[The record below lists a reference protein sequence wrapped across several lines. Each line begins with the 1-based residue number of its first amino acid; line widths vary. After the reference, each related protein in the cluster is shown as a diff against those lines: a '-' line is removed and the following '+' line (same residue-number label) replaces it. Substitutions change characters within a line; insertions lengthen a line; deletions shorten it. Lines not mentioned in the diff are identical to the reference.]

1 MVYYLGKI
9 SEKEAAALSWLTDS
23 LREFKARGD
32 KLLLA
37 LCLILSLFGVALVYS
52 ATRYTKSSRSAVVQ
66 LIGIVLGV
74 ILYILLSSVD
84 FELFTQRTWKWLF
97 PFSVLFI
104 LTTLTPWGVEYNGNR
119 SWLQIP
125 HFPTTIQPAEISKV
139 FFILLLALQFSRL
152 RERGISRPASV
163 FSTAGHTL
171 FMCGV
176 IAVASG
182 DFGMALIYGL
192 IFVVM
197 AWAAGVKLRW
207 FVLAAVVIAVA
218 AAILWPHLA
227 SDVHFRRISI
237 VIDHL
242 TGNEATLYDQTMD
255 TGWQQTRSIM
265 AIGSGGLWGQGYLK
279 GIQTQSPYRTSLPAR
294 MDDEIFA
301 VCGEE
306 LGLVGCL
313 VLLLLLAAI
322 IVRCL
327 WVARQASSYQS
338 ALVATGMAGMLAAQ
352 VCINVG
358 MCLYLFPVVGIT
370 LPFVSAGGT
379 SLITMFAAMG
389 AVSSIKTRSL
399 PSWLRDRSQL

>member
-1 MVYYLGKI
+1 M
-9 SEKEAAALSWLTDS
+9 SWLSDS
-23 LREFKARGD
+23 LREFRERGD

-37 LCLILSLFGVALVYS
+37 LCLILSAFGVALVYS
-52 ATRYTKSSRSAVVQ
+52 ATRFTESNRSTIVQ
-66 LIGIVLGV
+66 VIGIVIGV
-74 ILYILLSSVD
+74 FLYILLSAVD
-84 FELFTQRTWKWLF
+84 FELFTQRTWKYLF

-119 SWLQIP
+119 SWLQP
-125 HFPTTIQPAEISKV
+125 PGFPTTIQPSEIVKI
-139 FFILLLALQFSRL
+139 FFILLLALQFSKL
-152 RERGISRPASV
+152 RERGISRPTSV
-163 FSTAGHTL
+163 FSVAGHTL
-171 FMCGV
+171 FMCAV
-176 IAVASG
+176 ITLASG
-182 DFGMALIYGL
+182 DFGMAFIYGL

-197 AWAAGVKLRW
+197 AWAAGVKTRW
-207 FVLAAVVIAVA
+207 FVLCAVVIVVA
-218 AAILWPHLA
+218 AVLLWPYLA
-227 SDVHFRRISI
+227 DDIHFRRIAI

-242 TGNEATLYDQTMD
+242 TGNQETLYEQTMD

-306 LGLVGCL
+306 LGLVGCC

-322 IVRCL
+322 ILRCL
-327 WVARQASSYQS
+327 WVARHAASFQS
-338 ALVATGMAGMLAAQ
+338 ALIATGMAGMLAAQ

-389 AVSSIKTRSL
+389 VVSSIKTRAL
-399 PSWLRDRSQL
+399 PSWLRDRSHL